1 MEQSDRVQMQIL
13 QVEEISTDINV
24 QTIQIANEGVKA
36 ATSTEGSQDSPKISL
51 PLEPTLVADDTN
63 INVEVATEDYLDA
76 RHIDVSVKNINSD
89 AGYNNQVESELN
101 QPETKSYTSEKEQ
114 IEIYEHIKDKTIDS
128 NHELQSLCTEKDQS
142 QIVITES
149 KIEVKQDRTTD
160 ILESDCNVVEDAN
173 QFDSIDKQC
182 LTLDESRLNEHA
194 GGQVHDAHEL
204 VKETIR
210 EIHDNDSNQ
219 NSSIVTDAELTKL
232 VQEEAEVVVVVETI
246 EPATTDATADNFIVT
261 LDEKDVD
268 KECNQENVVT
278 LQEKEIT
285 KSRHGDN
292 KIDLNDYSQESD
304 DTIIEVTEVID
315 APVTEQDEQQNKKDN
330 VENNEY
336 HIESVKL
343 TDGKI
348 AICKDINNENIQS
361 KAADGETLINSS
373 NKEDDITI
381 IIDEKIII
389 TDDVDLELT
398 TDQSQIENEDIVD
411 TTEHKQND
419 TSAHEIP
426 VVESSMKK
434 RSVIQDIFD
443 DWGVENTDEDA
454 QSISKVHDTVEI
466 ELKSLLDEAK
476 SDQVVTH
483 ESVQDKTPSSNK
495 ESAIDEIHNVV
506 DTSKKSI
513 KHSTEQTENQKKN
526 KAIDQDAE
534 SLNRSEKNSPADKSL
549 RSVETRAFNKTPQ
562 SHIATSLPKNRSRH
576 LTSQIASPAEVTE
589 VLKERLREKQ
599 KTVVDS
605 PRGPD
610 IFFVKKLTQRLSN
623 KLAGSSVNPVPGLI
637 PLPQQATPS
646 SPFASLQSTVDNCDK
661 KIANETTETSKESNS
676 DNKELLAILEG
687 DVDPDWSILKPPI
700 LTEEGKT
707 PPNVGSQS
715 DHSGPPKL
723 DPLVER
729 ELALKQLLELP
740 VTSSKKISPRKKKT
754 FRAAPGKVSKDVE
767 IPLAIQ
773 EEKELAGMDSASEN
787 AQPNTKSVEINLC
800 SPQKSGQKDHEIE
813 KTVIREESRSGR
825 KRKPTEK
832 AREHEQN
839 TIKRQKVYKGKLSLS
854 KKQTQENISDKNT
867 MIENHVV
874 ASDVLTDAVNNE
886 KAVAKE
892 VANKQIEDKIDPI
905 SNKIEG
911 SRPKPS
917 LAKKGSQPIAKRKI
931 VVKRLLR
938 QKMPASEKSVRL
950 KDKLTPSPKKSPP
963 KTVSKSQKRTAENA
977 SSDAKPKK
985 KIINEIDRLL
995 QDEGVVNL
1003 LYDVEQPDKK
1013 RLVPITKSRAKVMD
1027 LQKVQRE
1034 LKIRKKLV
1042 RNAVLRLRT
1051 STIAGVTKV
1060 SPRSKRTAIH
1070 PIDVQMDR
1078 KVGELIASPKTSAS
1092 PMEFIL
1098 PAKIRN
1104 AADASII
1111 IRRHSSSSF
1120 SSASRSPRVSV
1131 DAPEKPAE
1139 TAKTDDGAVHSLRS
1153 AKKRRD
1159 SQDEKII
1166 NTKKS
1171 KKKIVQKS
1179 DSESVAATTGTI
1191 STTTTIAT
1199 TTNANTI
1206 HNVDEKITV
1215 AARPSKKSEL
1225 KKIDKTGKQQENVH
1239 TFEDNVSSKVTTRS
1253 SNGAVTGKVT
1263 AKNRRAAKSKVA
1275 FVGRASDPDNT
1286 ENSSKEEDEL
1296 SACLAEAATALSI
1309 VNAGGR
1315 SGNVTSTRKSK
1326 VNASKT
1332 DLDSNKTKVE
1342 TQGQFSN
1349 NEINVRRHGNLVQLI
1364 LTPSSS
1370 TKIRNALTL
1379 QVMQEFRE
1387 ALSILKRDDE
1397 CRVVLFTST
1406 GTSFCEGLDLSA
1418 LLHINKEERRSVA
1431 QELAHAVK
1439 EFIKS
1444 LATFNKP
1451 IVAGVQGAAIGLG
1464 VTMLPLFDLVIASD
1478 KATFCTPYGKLGQI
1492 AEGAAVFTLS
1502 HILGSAITSELLLGG
1517 RTLTASEALRAGLVT
1532 RVLWPDRFQVELL
1545 PSLRVMSD
1553 QSSQSME
1560 ATKTLLRHS
1569 LRKKLDAALES
1580 ETYLLIQHWCSM
1592 ECQTAIKAYI
1602 EGKIQ

>member
-1 MEQSDRVQMQIL
+1 MEQSDTVQMQIL
-13 QVEEISTDINV
+13 QVEEIPADINV
-24 QTIQIANEGVKA
+24 QTIQIANEDVKA
-36 ATSTEGSQDSPKISL
+36 VTSTLEGDQDSPKDSR
-51 PLEPTLVADDTN
+51 PPFEPMLVADDN
-63 INVEVATEDYLDA
+63 INVEVTTEDYLDA
-76 RHIDVSVKNINSD
+76 GQIDASVKNVDND
-89 AGYNNQVESELN
+89 AGYNNQESEFN
-101 QPETKSYTSEKEQ
+101 QPETKYTSKQEQ
-114 IEIYEHIKDKTIDS
+114 ITIHEHIKDQMIDS
-128 NHELQSLCTEKDQS
+128 SNELKDLCTEEDQS
-142 QIVITES
+142 QNVITES
-149 KIEVKQDRTTD
+149 KVDQVVESKQEAIH
-160 ILESDCNVVEDAN
+160 ILETDCNVVEDAN
-173 QFDSIDKQC
+173 QSDNIDKQC
-182 LTLDESRLNEHA
+182 LTLDESRLNEHS
-194 GGQVHDAHEL
+194 GGQIHE
-204 VKETIR
+204 VKETNR

-246 EPATTDATADNFIVT
+246 ESTTTDAAADNFIVT
-261 LDEKDVD
+261 LDEKDVN
-268 KECNQENVVT
+268 KECNQETVVT

-285 KSRHGDN
+285 KSKHGN
-292 KIDLNDYSQESD
+292 NEIDLIDYNQEND

-315 APVTEQDEQQNKKDN
+315 PVTEEYKQQDNKDCM
-330 VENNEY
+330 ENEC

-343 TDGKI
+343 TDEKI
-348 AICKDINNENIQS
+348 AIDKDINDENIQLEAIDEEPLLS
-361 KAADGETLINSS
+361 SS
-373 NKEDDITI
+373 NKEEDITI

-389 TDDVDLELT
+389 TEDVDSEIT
-398 TDQSQIENEDIVD
+398 TDQSQIENAHEDTED
-411 TTEHKQND
+411 TTDHKQDD
-419 TSAHEIP
+419 TPIREIS
-426 VVESSMKK
+426 VVKSPMKK

-443 DWGVENTDEDA
+443 DWGVENADEDA
-454 QSISKVHDTVEI
+454 QSTSKVHDTVEI

-476 SDQVVTH
+476 TDHIVTN
-483 ESVQDKTPSSNK
+483 ETLQDKTSSTNK
-495 ESAIDEIHNVV
+495 ECDKDEIHNVV
-506 DTSKKSI
+506 DTSEKSI
-513 KHSTEQTENQKKN
+513 KHSTEQTQNQKKN
-526 KAIDQDAE
+526 KAINQDAVP
-534 SLNRSEKNSPADKSL
+534 LNRNEKSSPALAAGKSSK
-549 RSVETRAFNKTPQ
+549 SVETRALNK
-562 SHIATSLPKNRSRH
+562 SHIATSLPKNRARH
-576 LTSQIASPAEVTE
+576 LISQIASPAEVTE
-589 VLKERLREKQ
+589 VLKERFREKQ
-599 KTVVDS
+599 KTVVDT

-637 PLPQQATPS
+637 PLTTPS
-646 SPFASLQSTVDNCDK
+646 SPPSISSQSTVDNCDK
-661 KIANETTETSKESNS
+661 KIANTTAETSKDGNS

-687 DVDPDWSILKPPI
+687 DVDPDWSILKPPT

-707 PPNVGSQS
+707 LPNVESQS
-715 DHSGPPKL
+715 DHSSPPKL

-754 FRAAPGKVSKDVE
+754 FRAAPGKISKDVE
-767 IPLAIQ
+767 MPLVVQ
-773 EEKELAGMDSASEN
+773 EEKELANVDSVSEN
-787 AQPNTKSVEINLC
+787 AQPNTKSVEVNLC
-800 SPQKSGQKDHEIE
+800 SPQKSSQKDHEIE
-813 KTVIREESRSGR
+813 KVVAREESRSGR

-839 TIKRQKVYKGKLSLS
+839 TIKRQKVYRGKVSLS
-854 KKQTQENISDKNT
+854 KKQTQKNISDENT
-867 MIENHVV
+867 TIENHV
-874 ASDVLTDAVNNE
+874 ASDALTDDVNVNNE
-886 KAVAKE
+886 KPVAKE
-892 VANKQIEDKIDPI
+892 VASKQVEDKIDPI
-905 SNKIEG
+905 SNKIES

-917 LAKKGSQPIAKRKI
+917 LPKKDSQPIVKRKI
-931 VVKRLLR
+931 AVKRLLR
-938 QKMPASEKSVRL
+938 QKMPANEKSVRL

-963 KTVSKSQKRTAENA
+963 KTVSKSQKRPAESA
-977 SSDAKPKK
+977 SGDAKPKK

-1051 STIAGVTKV
+1051 STAAGVTKV
-1060 SPRSKRTAIH
+1060 SSRSKRGSIH
-1070 PIDVQMDR
+1070 PTDIQVD
-1078 KVGELIASPKTSAS
+1078 KKGEQITSPKTAAS
-1092 PMEFIL
+1092 PTEFIL

-1120 SSASRSPRVSV
+1120 SSASGSPRVSV
-1131 DAPEKPAE
+1131 DAPEKPMEA
-1139 TAKTDDGAVHSLRS
+1139 AKTDDVAVHSLRS
-1153 AKKRRD
+1153 AKKRRE

-1166 NTKKS
+1166 NAKKS
-1171 KKKIVQKS
+1171 KKKTVQKS
-1179 DSESVAATTGTI
+1179 DTESVAGVTTAPI
-1191 STTTTIAT
+1191 STTTTT
-1199 TTNANTI
+1199 TTTTSNAV
-1206 HNVDEKITV
+1206 HNVAEKIAV
-1215 AARPSKKSEL
+1215 PVRPNKKSEI

-1239 TFEDNVSSKVTTRS
+1239 AFEDNVSSKVTTRS
-1253 SNGAVTGKVT
+1253 SNGAVTGKIT
-1263 AKNRRAAKSKVA
+1263 AKSRRAVKSKVT
-1275 FVGRASDPDNT
+1275 FVRTSDPDNA

-1315 SGNVTSTRKSK
+1315 SGNVTTTRKSK

-1349 NEINVRRHGNLVQLI
+1349 KEINVRRHGNLVQLI
-1364 LTPSSS
+1364 LTPSST

-1418 LLHINKEERRSVA
+1418 LLHTSKEERRSVA

-1545 PSLRVMSD
+1545 PSLRAMSD

-1560 ATKTLLRHS
+1560 ATKALLRHS

-1580 ETYLLIQHWCSM
+1580 ETYLLIQHWCSV
-1592 ECQTAIKAYI
+1592 ECQTAVKAYI

>member
-1 MEQSDRVQMQIL
+1 MEQSDTVQMQIL

-24 QTIQIANEGVKA
+24 QTIQIANKDVKA
-36 ATSTEGSQDSPKISL
+36 ATSTEGDQDSSKACSP
-51 PLEPTLVADDTN
+51 PLESTLVADDTD
-63 INVEVATEDYLDA
+63 INVEVATEDYLDTS
-76 RHIDVSVKNINSD
+76 HIDVSVKNINSD
-89 AGYNNQVESELN
+89 AGYNNQIESELN
-101 QPETKSYTSEKEQ
+101 QPETKVYTSEQEQ
-114 IEIYEHIKDKTIDS
+114 IEVYEHIKDETIDS
-128 NHELQSLCTEKDQS
+128 NHELQPLCTEEDQS

-149 KIEVKQDRTTD
+149 KIVEAKQKTTD
-160 ILESDCNVVEDAN
+160 IIESGCNVVEDAN
-173 QFDSIDKQC
+173 QSDSIDKQC
-182 LTLDESRLNEHA
+182 LTLDESRLNEHS

-246 EPATTDATADNFIVT
+246 EPATTDAAADNFIVT
-261 LDEKDVD
+261 LDEKNVD
-268 KECNQENVVT
+268 KESSQDTVVT

-285 KSRHGDN
+285 KSRQEN
-292 KIDLNDYSQESD
+292 NEIDLIDYSQESD

-315 APVTEQDEQQNKKDN
+315 APVTEQYKQQDNKDN

-343 TDGKI
+343 TDGKQ
-348 AICKDINNENIQS
+348 AIHKDINDENIQS
-361 KAADGETLINSS
+361 KAIDGETLISSS

-389 TDDVDLELT
+389 TEDVDSELT
-398 TDQSQIENEDIVD
+398 TDQPQIENAHEDIAD
-411 TTEHKQND
+411 TTEHKQDD
-419 TSAHEIP
+419 TPAREIS
-426 VVESSMKK
+426 VVESSKK

-454 QSISKVHDTVEI
+454 QSTSKVHDTVEI
-466 ELKSLLDEAK
+466 ELKSLLDETK
-476 SDQVVTH
+476 SDQVVTN

-495 ESAIDEIHNVV
+495 ESATDELHNVV
-506 DTSKKSI
+506 DTSEKSI
-513 KHSTEQTENQKKN
+513 KHSTEQIENQKKN

-534 SLNRSEKNSPADKSL
+534 PLNRSGKNSPALAADKSS
-549 RSVETRAFNKTPQ
+549 RSVETRAFNKTP
-562 SHIATSLPKNRSRH
+562 HIATSLPKNRSRH

-599 KTVVDS
+599 KTVVDP

-637 PLPQQATPS
+637 PLPQQAIPS
-646 SPFASLQSTVDNCDK
+646 SPPSSLQSTNDNCDK
-661 KIANETTETSKESNS
+661 KIANETTETSKDSNS

-687 DVDPDWSILKPPI
+687 DVDPDWSILKPPT

-707 PPNVGSQS
+707 PPNAGSQS

-740 VTSSKKISPRKKKT
+740 VTSPKKISPRKKKT

-767 IPLAIQ
+767 VPLAVQ

-800 SPQKSGQKDHEIE
+800 SPQKSGQKDHGIE
-813 KTVIREESRSGR
+813 KVVTREESRSGR

-832 AREHEQN
+832 AREHEEN
-839 TIKRQKVYKGKLSLS
+839 TIKRQKVYKGKLSMS
-854 KKQTQENISDKNT
+854 KKQTQENISGENT
-867 MIENHVV
+867 TIENHVP
-874 ASDVLTDAVNNE
+874 SDALTDAVNNE

-892 VANKQIEDKIDPI
+892 VASKQVEDKVDPI

-917 LAKKGSQPIAKRKI
+917 LARKGSQPIAKRKI

-950 KDKLTPSPKKSPP
+950 KGKLTPSPKKSPP
-963 KTVSKSQKRTAENA
+963 KTVSKSQKRTAESA
-977 SSDAKPKK
+977 SGDVKPKK

-1051 STIAGVTKV
+1051 STVAGVTKV
-1060 SPRSKRTAIH
+1060 SPRSKRAAIH
-1070 PIDVQMDR
+1070 PIDIQMDR
-1078 KVGELIASPKTSAS
+1078 KGGELIASPKTSAS
-1092 PMEFIL
+1092 PTEFIL

-1120 SSASRSPRVSV
+1120 SSASGSPRVSV

-1139 TAKTDDGAVHSLRS
+1139 TTKTDDGAVHSLRS

-1166 NTKKS
+1166 NAKKS
-1171 KKKIVQKS
+1171 KKKTVQKS
-1179 DSESVAATTGTI
+1179 DTESVAATTGTV
-1191 STTTTIAT
+1191 STTTTITT
-1199 TTNANTI
+1199 TTNANAI
-1206 HNVDEKITV
+1206 HNVDEKISV
-1215 AARPSKKSEL
+1215 AARPNKKSEI
-1225 KKIDKTGKQQENVH
+1225 KKIDKIGKQQENVH
-1239 TFEDNVSSKVTTRS
+1239 AFEDNVSSKVTTRS
-1253 SNGAVTGKVT
+1253 SNGAVTGKVM
-1263 AKNRRAAKSKVA
+1263 AKSRRSAKSKVT
-1275 FVGRASDPDNT
+1275 FVGRASDPDNA

-1315 SGNVTSTRKSK
+1315 SGSVTSTRKSK
-1326 VNASKT
+1326 
-1332 DLDSNKTKVE
+1332 
-1342 TQGQFSN
+1342 
-1349 NEINVRRHGNLVQLI
+1349 
-1364 LTPSSS
+1364 
-1370 TKIRNALTL
+1370 
-1379 QVMQEFRE
+1379 
-1387 ALSILKRDDE
+1387 
-1397 CRVVLFTST
+1397 
-1406 GTSFCEGLDLSA
+1406 
-1418 LLHINKEERRSVA
+1418 
-1431 QELAHAVK
+1431 
-1439 EFIKS
+1439 
-1444 LATFNKP
+1444 
-1451 IVAGVQGAAIGLG
+1451 
-1464 VTMLPLFDLVIASD
+1464 
-1478 KATFCTPYGKLGQI
+1478 
-1492 AEGAAVFTLS
+1492 
-1502 HILGSAITSELLLGG
+1502 G
-1517 RTLTASEALRAGLVT
+1517 R
-1532 RVLWPDRFQVELL
+1532 
-1545 PSLRVMSD
+1545 
-1553 QSSQSME
+1553 
-1560 ATKTLLRHS
+1560 
-1569 LRKKLDAALES
+1569 
-1580 ETYLLIQHWCSM
+1580 I
-1592 ECQTAIKAYI
+1592 
-1602 EGKIQ
+1602 